1 MTVRSFEFLW
11 FEQSITIQAEKPKE
25 AMMKIFARVAGLT
38 AVLVLS
44 GQATA
49 FAGGTG
55 EPGAGAA
62 AATAAE
68 SAGTEIVEIA
78 GRYTW
83 PKSWLETPTASQL
96 GITSFNEAPMLAAAV
111 SRGELPPIEERLPD
125 DPLVVAP
132 YESIGSYG
140 GTLRVARRSPRDF
153 GDMAR
158 GKLALLFL
166 PDPTTGEVVPSL
178 AAGHEISADNRVV
191 TIHLRPGVKWSDGH
205 PFTAEDIV
213 WHYAHRWQDERVPHT
228 GHNWHVDGKLAEM
241 TKTDDYTVQIIFPRP
256 VPNAHIKNLLNFARG
271 QSGKF
276 FAPAHFMEQFHI
288 EFNPNADQLAKDQGY
303 DNWPALFEAALDTD
317 PKEMFIKPELSTW
330 VMESRDAQ
338 GKYHVRNPYYW
349 AVDTAGNQLP
359 YIDRMEAVIFSNSEV
374 AILSMMQGN
383 IHIGGRLTD
392 PDHFPLYR
400 QNETIGN
407 YRVLQWQD
415 TKNARMGY
423 KFNLNHKDPVLRE
436 IFRDVRFRRAM
447 SIAINREEIN
457 EFAMRGLGIPQQM
470 TIDSG
475 VPFYQESWATSYA
488 QYDVDGARRLL
499 DEIGL
504 RDTDGDGVRERPDGE
519 PLVLE
524 FIVPAGSV
532 VGTMGVKVSELV
544 ADYWRDVGVGSVM
557 RQLSEAAVSEAGAA
571 NELDLAA
578 WVSRRDIA
586 TRVVPMNFER
596 KGIYGYALLWDQW
609 LDHQQWIA
617 GGSQGNEP
625 PAGEE
630 PPPEWKRFA
639 QLQDE
644 WRNAMTDEEYNRL
657 GTEFWQM
664 YADLLPFIGTVG
676 KVVRPIIVHNSIQN
690 VPQTLPFGYET
701 MLWTQ
706 ASPEQWFM
714 SN

>member
-1 MTVRSFEFLW
+1 
-11 FEQSITIQAEKPKE
+11 
-25 AMMKIFARVAGLT
+25 
-38 AVLVLS
+38 
-44 GQATA
+44 
-49 FAGGTG
+49 
-55 EPGAGAA
+55 
-62 AATAAE
+62 
-68 SAGTEIVEIA
+68 
-78 GRYTW
+78 
-83 PKSWLETPTASQL
+83 
-96 GITSFNEAPMLAAAV
+96 
-111 SRGELPPIEERLPD
+111 
-125 DPLVVAP
+125 
-132 YESIGSYG
+132 
-140 GTLRVARRSPRDF
+140 
-153 GDMAR
+153 
-158 GKLALLFL
+158 
-166 PDPTTGEVVPSL
+166 
-178 AAGHEISADNRVV
+178 
-191 TIHLRPGVKWSDGH
+191 
-205 PFTAEDIV
+205 
-213 WHYAHRWQDERVPHT
+213 
-228 GHNWHVDGKLAEM
+228 
-241 TKTDDYTVQIIFPRP
+241 
-256 VPNAHIKNLLNFARG
+256 
-271 QSGKF
+271 
-276 FAPAHFMEQFHI
+276 
-288 EFNPNADQLAKDQGY
+288 
-303 DNWPALFEAALDTD
+303 
-317 PKEMFIKPELSTW
+317 
-330 VMESRDAQ
+330 MESRDAQ

-374 AILSMMQGN
+374 AILSMMQGT

-392 PDHFPLYR
+392 PDQFPLYR
-400 QNETIGN
+400 QNETTGN

-436 IFRDVRFRRAM
+436 IFQDVRFRRAM

-488 QYDVDGARRLL
+488 QHDVDGARRLL
-499 DEIGL
+499 DEMGL
-504 RDTDGDGVRERPDGE
+504 RDADGDGVRERPDGE